1 MYEDCRKARKLL
13 TGEHSV
19 GRVIARPFIGEY
31 PDYQRTVNRHDF
43 SLEPPED
50 TVLDALKKEQYAV
63 IGVGKIYDIFAGR
76 GLTETYP
83 NEGNKKN
90 MERVL
95 ALAEKEFEGLC
106 FVNLVDFDMLYGHR
120 NDIPGYTQAL
130 NDVDVQIGMLMDKMR
145 EEDLLII
152 TADHGCDPG
161 FPGTDHTR
169 EYVPCLLYGKKL
181 KEGIDLGIGESF
193 SDIAQTV
200 AEYFGI
206 KYQGAGGSFWGR
218 IRRKD

>member
-1 MYEDCRKARKLL
+1 
-13 TGEHSV
+13 GEHSV

-90 MERVL
+90 MQHVRAVD
-95 ALAEKEFEGLC
+95 EKEFEGL
-106 FVNLVDFDMLYGHR
+106 FFLHLVNFDMIDVHL
-120 NDIPGYTQAL
+120 NDRPGYTQAI
-130 NDVDVQIGMLMDKMR
+130 NDVDVQVGMLMDKKR

-152 TADHGCDPG
+152 TPNHGCDPG
-161 FPGTDHTR
+161 FPGTDH
-169 EYVPCLLYGKKL
+169 
-181 KEGIDLGIGESF
+181 
-193 SDIAQTV
+193 
-200 AEYFGI
+200 
-206 KYQGAGGSFWGR
+206 
-218 IRRKD
+218 